1 MKMLALFLLLL
12 ALQPEPPPAEP
23 LPDLDELLGLPRQR
37 TGAPTSRPLD
47 QELSGQSPGEPFEQA
62 VALMLRAAERLD
74 ASDPGLQT
82 QRLQEETLR
91 KLDQLIAQARQQ
103 RNRNQQQQQQQQDQ
117 QQQQQASRQSSQQQQ
132 QEGQADARGTGEQAS
147 TGPGRRDGALDPA
160 AVAAGA
166 AWGALPD
173 HVRQALVQGLSDR
186 YSSLYQRLTEE
197 YYKRLA
203 EEPKR
208 SP

>member
-1 MKMLALFLLLL
+1 MNTLALILALL
-12 ALQPEPPPAEP
+12 AWQPEPLPAEP
-23 LPDLDELLGLPRQR
+23 LPDLDELLGLPKQR
-37 TGAPTSRPLD
+37 SEAPAPRPLD
-47 QELSGQSPGEPFEQA
+47 QELAGTSPGEPFEQA
-62 VALMLRAAERLD
+62 VELMRRAASRLD

-91 KLDQLIAQARQQ
+91 KLDQMIAQARRQ
-103 RNRNQQQQQQQQDQ
+103 RRRDQQQQQQDQ
-117 QQQQQASRQSSQQQQ
+117 QQQQAGRQSSQQRQDA
-132 QEGQADARGTGEQAS
+132 QANAQGAGEQAS
-147 TGPGRRDGALDPA
+147 AGPGRQDGALNPV

-166 AWGALPD
+166 AWGNLPE
-173 HVRQALVQGLSDR
+173 HVRQALIQGLSDR

-208 SP
+208 